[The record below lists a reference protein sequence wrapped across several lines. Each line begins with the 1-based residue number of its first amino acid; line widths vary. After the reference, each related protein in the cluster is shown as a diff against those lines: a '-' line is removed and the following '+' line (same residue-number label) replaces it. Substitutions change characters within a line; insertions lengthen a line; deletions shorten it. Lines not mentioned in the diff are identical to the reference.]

1 MLMQNDRKFRD
12 CSALYVTCSKTL
24 MTTTHFWPQ
33 IRFFAS
39 HSLKEDL
46 TQLGK
51 TFVNSHY
58 KWNIWS
64 LTCENHSITCSSIS
78 GYLGVKRPIFARF
91 ADIMLTRKNSRRVTS
106 PASRH
111 GFAKSI
117 ISSDSWVVF
126 YSFSFRDNFYLES
139 HSTRR
144 AACFWHDENNSDQR
158 DTRLKRLSGY
168 RNWEYCC
175 VSAVA

>member
-1 MLMQNDRKFRD
+1 
-12 CSALYVTCSKTL
+12 
-24 MTTTHFWPQ
+24 MT
-33 IRFFAS
+33 
-39 HSLKEDL
+39 
-46 TQLGK
+46 
-51 TFVNSHY
+51 VNSVTAALFTWHAL
-58 KWNIWS
+58 KLSWQQRISDHKLDSLLPTHWKTILLNSAKLLSIHITNEIFGLSAVKTTPSLARLVRDTWEWNGPF
-64 LTCENHSITCSSIS
+64 LHVCRH
-78 GYLGVKRPIFARF
+78 
-91 ADIMLTRKNSRRVTS
+91 IMLTRKNSRRVTS
-106 PASRH
+106 PASHH

-144 AACFWHDENNSDQR
+144 AACFWHDENNSDKR

-168 RNWEYCC
+168 SNWEYCC

>member
-1 MLMQNDRKFRD
+1 MTVN
-12 CSALYVTCSKTL
+12 SVTAALFTWHALKLSWQQRISDHKLDSLLPAHWKTILLNLAKTL
-24 MTTTHFWPQ
+24 
-33 IRFFAS
+33 
-39 HSLKEDL
+39 
-46 TQLGK
+46 
-51 TFVNSHY
+51 VNSHY

-64 LTCENHSITCSSIS
+64 LTCENHSITCSSSS

-168 RNWEYCC
+168 SNWEYCC